1 MSLAPKSSPR
11 TKKALIRGG
20 WLVPLGHLQEG
31 FQMFHTRKRGLGA
44 SFPGPEEM
52 DRLLQGGLHFLNC

>member
-1 MSLAPKSSPR
+1 M
-11 TKKALIRGG
+11 
-20 WLVPLGHLQEG
+20 PLGHLQEG
-31 FQMFHTRKRGLGA
+31 FQMFRTGKRGLGA